1 MNKIYIN
8 KNMSFMIE
16 NDSILVKYNEICN
29 KIKKTFNIKFNSMPV
44 YDENYL
50 KPKIKKFNGVVNT
63 IFWGDKVPKEGAH
76 HICIARISIDFVMKM
91 EKENYPPVYLK

>member
-50 KPKIKKFNGVVNT
+50 KPKIK
-63 IFWGDKVPKEGAH
+63 
-76 HICIARISIDFVMKM
+76 
-91 EKENYPPVYLK
+91 